1 MKRLNPASDVPEEIV
16 QYYTTRALQLKPY
29 GFELSLIQQVER
41 KTLTYALAIFLKDGK
56 TYISFYLYASFRGKR
71 KSQEFADE
79 IKYWLDIHNAV
90 ALTAP
95 ECKLATF
102 FTRHN
107 IRYHYLENSHLEYL
121 EYKLISDYY
130 GDQKA
135 KRSNLYLMN
144 HVDEGIAIMLE
155 RGASEDAIKAFIAHP
170 MFQDDEHFLDCE
182 NLESNIV
189 VANCSKKVILLCAEY
204 RKVANAF
211 LCKPHT
217 DNWDIDQIRDVT
229 SIIIKDVHEMLVAD
243 KVQNHKDFLQHHALS
258 HPRRSAL
265 FSYFNKWF
273 QVLDCQEYA
282 ENWISNQNIVMRKT

>member
-1 MKRLNPASDVPEEIV
+1 MKRLNPSSDTPEEIV
-16 QYYTTRALQLKPY
+16 QYYYTRALQLKPY
-29 GFELSLIQQVER
+29 GFELLSIKRVETITF
-41 KTLTYALAIFLKDGK
+41 KYVFAVFLKNNK
-56 TYISFYLYASFRGKR
+56 TYLSFYLYNSFRGKGN
-71 KSQEFADE
+71 SEAFAE
-79 IKYWLDIHNAV
+79 AIKYQLDCYNAT

-265 FSYFNKWF
+265 FNYFNKWF